1 MLTHNVPALLVSCE
15 LRNELFSTKII
26 FLAKRKREFWTKF
39 AIARNGCYTFG
50 CVKRKKFYL
59 KLIFSTTFS
68 ATTFHFPFFDFP
80 HSVFLKIL
88 HYSQKNSSFAR
99 NYILKRRDFQQ
110 QIFSGS
116 FSSQKLTNRKN
127 SITEKRY
134 TFSDKFSTQNFS
146 SFHFNFLFLRRNFL
160 LNFSEFLNF
169 DSRYFYRIF
178 FRSNWRI
185 TFRRFSSVANFGTNY
200 FPLR

>member
-1 MLTHNVPALLVSCE
+1 MSLVFVFSKLSANVPPLLVSCE
-15 LRNELFSTKII
+15 LRNDLFSTKII

-39 AIARNGCYTFG
+39 AIARNGCYVFG

-68 ATTFHFPFFDFP
+68 ATTFHFLFFDFP
-80 HSVFLKIL
+80 HSVFLKTL

-110 QIFSGS
+110 QIFSGW

-127 SITEKRY
+127 SIAEKRD
-134 TFSDKFSTQNFS
+134 TLSDKFSTQNFS
-146 SFHFNFLFLRRNFL
+146 SFHFNFRFFWRNFL
-160 LNFSEFLNF
+160 LKFFWFSVFLLTLFPPN
-169 DSRYFYRIF
+169 F
-178 FRSNWRI
+178 FR
-185 TFRRFSSVANFGTNY
+185 
-200 FPLR
+200 